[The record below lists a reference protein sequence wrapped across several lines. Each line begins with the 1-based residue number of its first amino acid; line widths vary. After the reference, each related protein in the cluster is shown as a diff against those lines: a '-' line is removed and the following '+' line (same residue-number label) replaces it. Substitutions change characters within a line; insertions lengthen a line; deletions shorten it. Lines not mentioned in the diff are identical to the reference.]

1 MICKHCGYEIA
12 EGSAF
17 CSTCGKVVDEADAVV
32 AVENSEQRDNLGGR
46 ILTFGIL
53 SIAFA
58 VTFFLSFLGI
68 IFAAVAKSMAA
79 AYVREYGETEGRA
92 TVGKNLAKPGLI
104 VGIIFT
110 VFAIIYCFAL
120 VVSIM
125 MYM

>member
-17 CSTCGKVVDEADAVV
+17 CSTCGKVVDETET
-32 AVENSEQRDNLGGR
+32 VESPVSSERRDELGGR

-58 VTFFLSFLGI
+58 LTFFLSFLGI

-79 AYVREYGETEGRA
+79 TYAREFGETEGRA

-104 VGIIFT
+104 VGIILT
-110 VFAIIYCFAL
+110 VLAVIYCFAL